1 MAKRAVDGIIIVDK
15 PLGMSSN
22 HCLQA
27 VRHLLR
33 AAKAGHTG
41 ALDPLASG
49 VLPLCF
55 GEATKVS
62 QVLLDADKTYLATIR
77 LGTTT
82 TTCDAAGEITS
93 TAPVPPLERA
103 DLAGVLRDFEGTQ
116 RQVAP
121 VYSAL
126 KQDGVPQYK
135 LARAGLPVAAKE
147 RTVTIHSLILHDW
160 QTPELQVEVRC
171 SKGTYVR
178 SLARDIGAALGC
190 GGHLSGLR
198 RLAAGPFTL
207 AQSHTVEHLR
217 EVAANGGE
225 SALDALL
232 LPVDFAVS
240 AWPALHLD
248 GAHGLRLWQGQAL
261 KVPGEPYGLVRLYS
275 DTRFLGIGRH
285 LPDDGFSELRL
296 LRFPDTAAG

>member
-1 MAKRAVDGIIIVDK
+1 MAKRTVDGILIVDK

-27 VRHLLR
+27 VRHLLN

-77 LGTTT
+77 LGVETA
-82 TTCDAAGEITS
+82 TCDAAGEVLGE
-93 TAPVPPLERA
+93 APVPPLARGE
-103 DLAGVLRDFEGTQ
+103 LARVLRRFEGTQ

-126 KQDGVPQYK
+126 KQGGVPQYK

-147 RTVTIHSLILHDW
+147 REITIHSLILHEW
-160 QTPELQVEVRC
+160 QTPALQVEVRC

-207 AQSHTVEHLR
+207 QESHTLEHLR
-217 EVAANGGE
+217 EVAANAGE
-225 SALDALL
+225 AEAALDALL

-240 AWPALHLD
+240 TWPALHL
-248 GAHGLRLWQGQAL
+248 GTELGLRLWQGQAL
-261 KVPGEPYGLVRLYS
+261 KVPGEPYGHVRLYS
-275 DTRFLGIGRH
+275 GTTFLGIGRH
-285 LPDDGFSELRL
+285 LPDGGFAELRL
-296 LRFPDTAAG
+296 LRFPV